1 MLDEIQETGTREKL
15 VIIIRAIRTDRF
27 TYDGRKVIGDII
39 IAERAIASEAL
50 VAQNSELCG

>member
-39 IAERAIASEAL
+39 IASETL